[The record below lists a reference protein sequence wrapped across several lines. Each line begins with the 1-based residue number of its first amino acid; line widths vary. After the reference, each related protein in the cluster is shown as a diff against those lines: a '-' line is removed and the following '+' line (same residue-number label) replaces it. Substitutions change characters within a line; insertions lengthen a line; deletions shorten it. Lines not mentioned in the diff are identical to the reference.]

1 MGFRFGQT
9 RPPLQRRL
17 DQPLQARRLPLDRR
31 PPLDTD
37 VSKKGVR
44 GDRLGARPCSL
55 QNEGADP
62 TASINWCSRQAF
74 VPTINDDSGVDWI
87 HNVQARLY
95 ASAGVFT
102 VVALK
107 RD

>member
-1 MGFRFGQT
+1 MASLWPNASASSKDAWINLSKQGGCLSIGGHSLT
-9 RPPLQRRL
+9 
-17 DQPLQARRLPLDRR
+17 
-31 PPLDTD
+31 TD
-37 VSKKGVR
+37 VSNKDVR

-62 TASINWCSRQAF
+62 AASIGRCSRQAF

>member
-1 MGFRFGQT
+1 LSQERVT
-9 RPPLQRRL
+9 
-17 DQPLQARRLPLDRR
+17 
-31 PPLDTD
+31 T

-55 QNEGADP
+55 PNEGADP
-62 TASINWCSRQAF
+62 AASISWCGRQAF

-102 VVALK
+102 EGLNLGEAMIK
-107 RD
+107 Q